1 MSKWTLFMLSS
12 TALGENIIGAQSNN
26 WSLPFSIPSP
36 SSLLHV
42 CSFSFFYTLNLLNMT
57 VTLTYHG
64 LFPLDGLHGDG
75 GLAIEDAFCLKPCP
89 NFIVDVCFLILQE
102 IFGDLAMFDHHLIMV
117 FWLFFDVVFMTT
129 AIVCAWHDNI
139 DLSYPL
145 PEGVESHIWTQLR
158 KVGIRGIPWAS
169 NSVRN

>member
-1 MSKWTLFMLSS
+1 MLSLLRWSLRLAPGMSKWTFLMASS

-26 WSLPFSIPSP
+26 WMAPFSIPSP

-42 CSFSFFYTLNLLNMT
+42 CSFSYFYTLNLLRMT
-57 VTLTYHG
+57 VTLTYHDLFLLNG
-64 LFPLDGLHGDG
+64 LLWDGWF
-75 GLAIEDAFCLKPCP
+75 ANEDAFCLKPCP
-89 NFIVDVCFLILQE
+89 NFIVDVCFLVLQE

-139 DLSYPL
+139 DLSYNL
-145 PEGVESHIWTQLR
+145 TCINY
-158 KVGIRGIPWAS
+158 K
-169 NSVRN
+169 